1 MPRRRRASL
10 QNLYV
15 WPPVGHFLTAA
26 AAAAI
31 AAASMDLRLR
41 AFTAATTVE
50 ISGTEMA
57 RRLSSRQRRPH
68 GTPLSSYLTGSDVT
82 VRRRRR

>member
-15 WPPVGHFLTAA
+15 WPSVGHFLT